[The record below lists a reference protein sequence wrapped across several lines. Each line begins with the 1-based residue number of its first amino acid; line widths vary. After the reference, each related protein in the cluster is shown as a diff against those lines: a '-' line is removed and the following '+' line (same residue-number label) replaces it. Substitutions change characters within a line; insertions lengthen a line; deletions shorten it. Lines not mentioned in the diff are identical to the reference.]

1 MTVGNATE
9 MAVATPLPE
18 ISDQRQYE
26 KSTVDSLAREIEALL
41 PGLRR
46 YARYLTDDAAAVDDL
61 VQETVARGIEK
72 IRLWRQGTDLRAW
85 LSTVL
90 HNLHVSGIRQAS
102 RNRAMLERT
111 YIQSLLT
118 CLPQQIEW
126 LELRDLKRGLERLPE
141 EQRSVVML
149 IGLDGERYETI
160 ATRLGV
166 PVGTV
171 RSAFPVVAGGCES

>member
-1 MTVGNATE
+1 MTIGKATGWQSRR
-9 MAVATPLPE
+9 LFQS

-46 YARYLTDDAAAVDDL
+46 YARHLTDDAAAVDDL

-90 HNLHVSGIRQAS
+90 HNLYVSGIRRAS
-102 RNRAMLERT
+102 RNRAMLGAYVYPSRRSPVSPSRSNGSNCAT
-111 YIQSLLT
+111 SSAV
-118 CLPQQIEW
+118 W
-126 LELRDLKRGLERLPE
+126 RGCP
-141 EQRSVVML
+141 RSK
-149 IGLDGERYETI
+149 
-160 ATRLGV
+160 
-166 PVGTV
+166 
-171 RSAFPVVAGGCES
+171 SQW